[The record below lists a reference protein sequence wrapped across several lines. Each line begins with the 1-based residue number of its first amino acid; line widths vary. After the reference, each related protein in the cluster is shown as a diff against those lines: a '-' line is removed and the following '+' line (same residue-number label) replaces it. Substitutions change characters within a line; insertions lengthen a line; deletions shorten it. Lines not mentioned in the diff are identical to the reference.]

1 MNGYLRILLIIL
13 SIWRLGVMKYKWNV
27 DPTDP
32 ITILRLISE
41 LEGVSG
47 FLDCLDNA
55 EDEFTYVTN
64 LKKKYYSLYFKM
76 MREQK
81 NTDH

>member
-1 MNGYLRILLIIL
+1 
-13 SIWRLGVMKYKWNV
+13 MKYKWNV

-55 EDEFTYVTN
+55 EDELAYITA

-76 MREQK
+76 MREQRD
-81 NTDH
+81 TAE

>member
-1 MNGYLRILLIIL
+1 
-13 SIWRLGVMKYKWNV
+13 MKYRWNV

-41 LEGVSG
+41 LEGVWN
-47 FLDCLDNA
+47 FLDCLDDA
-55 EDEFTYVTN
+55 EDELEYIAG

-76 MREQK
+76 MRELK
-81 NTDH
+81 ASEKIT